1 MLETSADLKGKRI
14 LLVEDELF
22 LGMDIKETLER
33 SGAIVF
39 GPILDRSSANQIAKF
54 HDIDGAILDLNV
66 GGGDVSPVATYLQ
79 EHSIA
84 CLFYTGDARRAAK
97 MDLDKIGPIYE
108 KPMRPELL
116 VGYLAEQIEKAQK
129 TPANNSKPKI
139 ATT

>member
-66 GGGDVSPVATYLQ
+66 GGGDVSPVAAYLQ

-84 CLFYTGDARRAAK
+84 CLFYTGDANRASE
-97 MDLDKIGPIYE
+97 LGLGEIGPICR

-116 VGYLAEQIEKAQK
+116 VQYLAEQIKKAQK
-129 TPANNSKPKI
+129 PPAKNGKSKIEQK
-139 ATT
+139 

>member
-1 MLETSADLKGKRI
+1 MLETSADLKEKRI

-79 EHSIA
+79 QQSIA
-84 CLFYTGDARRAAK
+84 CLFYTGDANRATA
-97 MDLDKIGPIYE
+97 MGLDKIGPIYE

-116 VGYLAEQIEKAQK
+116 VRHLAEQIEKAQK
-129 TPANNSKPKI
+129 PDSKASKSKSE
-139 ATT
+139 TE